1 MSTDE
6 KHVAL
11 PKLYGGPAYARPI
24 VAPVEVK
31 PRPFDPD
38 EMPITAYQTA
48 DERGLLE
55 SLPARAYGP
64 GGIVLERGLDRNG
77 GRGKGASL
85 LARPFRLR
93 ALAGRIFGGSA

>member
-11 PKLYGGPAYARPI
+11 PKLYGGPAYARPS
-24 VAPVEVK
+24 VAPAKVK

-38 EMPITAYQTA
+38 EMPITAYQTN
-48 DERGLLE
+48 DERHLLD
-55 SLPARAYGP
+55 SLPERAYGP
-64 GGIVLERGLDRNG
+64 GGIVLEGKLDRNG
-77 GRGKGASL
+77 RRRQGASL
-85 LARPFRLR
+85 LPRPFRLR

>member
-11 PKLYGGPAYARPI
+11 PKLYGGPAYARPV

-31 PRPFDPD
+31 LRPFDPD
-38 EMPITAYQTA
+38 EMPITAYQTN
-48 DERGLLE
+48 DERDLLD

-77 GRGKGASL
+77 RRKGVSL
-85 LARPFRLR
+85 LPRPFRLR